1 MRVELIYA
9 PGCGSYRQALNTL
22 ETVIAEERLPLPVE
36 LVESGT
42 DEPKLRIDGEDCG
55 VPRVLQ
61 CIETLRDTL
70 STKWI
75 DITVSPLARI

>member
-9 PGCGSYRQALNTL
+9 PGCGTYRQALNTL

-36 LVESGT
+36 LVSKTSG
-42 DEPKLRIDGEDCG
+42 EPQLRIDGEDCG

-61 CIETLRDTL
+61 CIETLRETL
-70 STKWI
+70 GAKWT
-75 DITVSPLARI
+75 DITVSPLVGV